1 MSRLSSYLSLVTT
14 VFILSSVNADEA
26 FTPQEIILAPKIE
39 SQPTQEAT
47 SHAQEKAEPK
57 APIQVLAPVV
67 KKKPFSAFTGKV
79 KGNKVRVRVQPD
91 LDCQVI
97 KELSKHDL
105 VTVVDENADFWAIQP
120 PEGIKAYVFRSFI
133 LDNTV
138 EGTRVNVRLQP
149 NLESPIIA
157 HLNSGD
163 KVKGIVSALNN
174 KWLEIP
180 TPAQTKFYVS
190 KEFIEFAGGPELKA
204 QLDKR
209 RNTLEQ
215 LLDSA
220 SLLTKSELQ
229 KPFQEIDFERLKRS
243 YTAIIQDSSDFPH
256 FAERA
261 KEALISL
268 QENYLEKRIAYL
280 ENKAEA
286 NVESQSETQVAS
298 LASLPEEPSQEPT
311 DRMKMW
317 DPIEEALMKTW
328 TVLND
333 EKNGEDF
340 YNEQRLVAVPIKG
353 ILEAYL
359 SPVKNKPGDY
369 ILKEKDIPVAYVY
382 STKIDLHPFVGKK
395 VTLLGS
401 PRSNNN
407 FAFPAYFVHA
417 VE

>member
-1 MSRLSSYLSLVTT
+1 MSRLTSYLSIVTT
-14 VFILSSVNADEA
+14 LFLSTVIAEEA
-26 FTPQEIILAPKIE
+26 FTPQEIILAPKVE
-39 SQPTQEAT
+39 THTQEPVAVVP
-47 SHAQEKAEPK
+47 EKVEAK
-57 APIQVLAPVV
+57 APAVAQAPVV
-67 KKKPFSAFTGKV
+67 KKKLFSAFTGKV

-97 KELSKHDL
+97 KELNKHDL
-105 VTVVDENADFWAIQP
+105 VTVVDENSEFWAIQP

-138 EGTRVNVRLQP
+138 EGNRVNVRLQP
-149 NLESPIIA
+149 NLESPIIG

-174 KWLEIP
+174 KWLEIAP
-180 TPAQTKFYVS
+180 PAQTKFYVA

-209 RNTLEQ
+209 KNTLEQ
-215 LLDSA
+215 LLDA
-220 SLLTKSELQ
+220 AALLTKAELQ

-256 FAERA
+256 FAEKA
-261 KEALISL
+261 KESLIAL

-280 ENKAEA
+280 ENKAEV
-286 NVESQSETQVAS
+286 NVEKKVEECAAAEE
-298 LASLPEEPSQEPT
+298 LAAQPALAPT

-317 DPIEEALMKTW
+317 EPLEEALVKTW

-333 EKNGEDF
+333 EKNSDDF

-353 ILEAYL
+353 MLEAYL
-359 SPVKNKPGDY
+359 SPVKNKPGDF
-369 ILKEKDIPVAYVY
+369 ILKDKDIPVAYVY
-382 STKIDLHPFVGKK
+382 STKIDLHPYVGKK

-417 VE
+417 IE